1 VTVSVTGH
9 LDFWLAGMAGFCR
22 LLTGSQAVDRGL
34 VAPAF
39 GWGSMEVFDQG
50 TFAYLTL
57 SSTGETDDS
66 PWPRYEL
73 GVCAYGPGSGEL
85 ANRVAERILTWE
97 HDRQSMTEL
106 WIEVHPVDTGDV
118 PTGQV
123 TIRTRHTQV
132 IVRTALLA
140 DDLSGS

>member
-1 VTVSVTGH
+1 MTVSVTGH
-9 LDFWLAGMAGFCR
+9 LDFWLAGMDGFCR
-22 LLTGSQAVDRGL
+22 LLAGSEAVDRGL

-39 GWGSMEVFDQG
+39 GWGSMGVFDQG
-50 TFAYLTL
+50 TFAYLTR
-57 SSTGETDDS
+57 SPTGETDGS
-66 PWPRYEL
+66 QWPRYEL

-85 ANRVAERILTWE
+85 ANRVADRILAWE

-106 WIEVHPVDTGDV
+106 WIEVHPADTGDV

-123 TIRTRHTQV
+123 AIRKRHTQV